1 MRKSLKNYKKN
12 YKKKKNNSSDC
23 LNKGSKMSQFH
34 IIRKALFELN
44 KIEDNY
50 LAREAYC
57 MGKACGTR
65 EDAIIASMKK
75 RGF

>member
-1 MRKSLKNYKKN
+1 
-12 YKKKKNNSSDC
+12 
-23 LNKGSKMSQFH
+23 MSQFH

-65 EDAIIASMKK
+65 EDAIIESMKK